1 MSCTRRRVLGSG
13 AAAVAITAL
22 GGATP
27 ATAASVPQPG
37 IQLYTL
43 RDAMQQDVPYTL
55 KRVAAIG
62 YRTVEFAGYFGRKP
76 DEIARLLTE
85 TGLAAPS
92 AHVGALD
99 ARDAPMPLIE
109 GALVAGHKFLVIA
122 WTPPETR
129 KTLDDWKAWADTCN
143 RFAGQCAKAGLSFC
157 YHNHDFEF
165 RAVDGRPPYDVL
177 LERTDPALVGF
188 ELDLYWAKLAGADLS
203 QLLSAHR
210 GRFPMCHVK
219 DMAADG
225 TMADIG
231 RGTIDFTGLFA
242 RKDID
247 PFRYYFFENDT
258 AKNPWESAEISYKA
272 LTRILDSLDRH
283 VPN

>member
-1 MSCTRRRVLGSG
+1 MATTALG
-13 AAAVAITAL
+13 AAASAA
-22 GGATP
+22 P
-27 ATAASVPQPG
+27 AQPTG

-43 RDAMQQDVPYTL
+43 RAAMQQDVPHTL
-55 KRVAAIG
+55 ERVAGIG
-62 YRTVEFAGYFGRKP
+62 YRTVEFAGYFGHKP
-76 DEIARLLTE
+76 DEIARLLTGV
-85 TGLAAPS
+85 GLTAPS

-109 GALVAGHKFLVIA
+109 SAHVAGHKFLVIA

-129 KTLDDWKAWADTCN
+129 RTLDDWKAWADVCN
-143 RFAGQCAKAGLSFC
+143 RFAEQCARAGLSFC

-165 RAVDGRPPYDVL
+165 HAVGGRLPYDML
-177 LERTDPALVGF
+177 LERTDPVLVGF
-188 ELDLYWAKLAGADLS
+188 ELDLYWARLAGVDLGG
-203 QLLSAHR
+203 LLSAHR
-210 GRFPMCHVK
+210 GRFLMCHVK

-225 TMADIG
+225 TMADVG
-231 RGTIDFTGLFA
+231 RGTIDFASLFA

-247 PFRYYFFENDT
+247 PFQYYFFENDS

-283 VPN
+283 API